1 MARARSG
8 GGAAFAAALVTVSI
22 LFFVSMILAI
32 VFYTQVARGRQDAAT
47 ARDELSTYV
56 LTTEKNRPEVVALKN
71 TREGSIVGQLM
82 ANVQGLTQLINGNV
96 ITTREQIDK
105 ELSALDLGGQP
116 LITEIKRLLAEQ
128 DASADQIAAMKQD
141 LTTTTNRVQQLQQQS
156 AQVEQ
161 TYRAAADDLKT
172 QLGAHQSQST
182 AYGQEVDKQRQ
193 TLESRIRQLQ
203 QERQNQVNQLTS
215 QIEQRAEQINVLK
228 RKLAELQREGL
239 NPESR
244 GVNPATQPDG
254 RVVSIIEEENLVY
267 IDIGR
272 VEHVLLGLTFEIFDS
287 RLGVYLD
294 ESEKMRGKATIE
306 VVNIAERSSVCR
318 IVRQEQGNTVNK
330 GDLIAN
336 VVYDPDVKYKF
347 LVFGDFDIDNTGS
360 TSLSDGKRV
369 ETMIERWGG
378 RLATELTYDVDFLV
392 LGLEPLAPT
401 PLSRD
406 EVDPLRI
413 QEQAA
418 QQERYDQHQRLI
430 AKARALSISILNQN
444 RFLALVGYYRR

>member
-1 MARARSG
+1 
-8 GGAAFAAALVTVSI
+8 
-22 LFFVSMILAI
+22 
-32 VFYTQVARGRQDAAT
+32 
-47 ARDELSTYV
+47 
-56 LTTEKNRPEVVALKN
+56 
-71 TREGSIVGQLM
+71 REGSIVGQLM

-228 RKLAELQREGL
+228 RKLAELQREG
-239 NPESR
+239 
-244 GVNPATQPDG
+244 
-254 RVVSIIEEENLVY
+254 
-267 IDIGR
+267 
-272 VEHVLLGLTFEIFDS
+272 
-287 RLGVYLD
+287 
-294 ESEKMRGKATIE
+294 
-306 VVNIAERSSVCR
+306 
-318 IVRQEQGNTVNK
+318 
-330 GDLIAN
+330 
-336 VVYDPDVKYKF
+336 
-347 LVFGDFDIDNTGS
+347 
-360 TSLSDGKRV
+360 
-369 ETMIERWGG
+369 
-378 RLATELTYDVDFLV
+378 
-392 LGLEPLAPT
+392 
-401 PLSRD
+401 
-406 EVDPLRI
+406 
-413 QEQAA
+413 
-418 QQERYDQHQRLI
+418 
-430 AKARALSISILNQN
+430 
-444 RFLALVGYYRR
+444 